1 MSYKFKITAIIAG
14 IIIAIGL
21 ILFVLLRS
29 DDIEQIEAEINKLQ
43 LRFGDVN
50 TVELVEDDF
59 ALAIYTWGSAW
70 QVGVA
75 ELSKTIF
82 GWETVRMTSE
92 ETSGELQFVELSRYT
107 VIRKSIDANV
117 KSVDVTL
124 NNGERRE
131 AEIREI
137 ANAKSFLYY
146 SDTEDLSNAIVTT
159 YDKDGEV
166 VEVIEGPDQPNE
178 GLNRTVE

>member
-1 MSYKFKITAIIAG
+1 MFA
-14 IIIAIGL
+14 
-21 ILFVLLRS
+21 LFRS
-29 DDIEQIEAEINKLQ
+29 DDIEQIEAEINKLE
-43 LRFGDVN
+43 LIFGDVS

-92 ETSGELQFVELSRYT
+92 ELGRDLQFVELSRYT
-107 VIRKSIDANV
+107 VMHNSIDSDV
-117 KSVDVTL
+117 RSVDVTL
-124 NNGERRE
+124 NNGEIRE

-137 ANAKSFLYY
+137 GNLKVFF
-146 SDTEDLSNAIVTT
+146 TT
-159 YDKDGEV
+159 LTQKTS
-166 VEVIEGPDQPNE
+166 Q
-178 GLNRTVE
+178 TQS